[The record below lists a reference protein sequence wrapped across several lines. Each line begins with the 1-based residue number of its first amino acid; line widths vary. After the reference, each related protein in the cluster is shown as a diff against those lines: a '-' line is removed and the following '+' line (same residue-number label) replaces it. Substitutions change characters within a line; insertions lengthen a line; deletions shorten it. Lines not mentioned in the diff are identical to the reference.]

1 MSDPQRARGFP
12 MRTHQVEPDARSG
25 AGPARGW
32 GGEAGEPGP
41 SWRLALLSPVRTLVA
56 VRGHERP
63 ERGRLDTPRL
73 LGQPLVMADLKVL
86 KEQIRTLNAIQ
97 IPELIYDVLEG
108 RLESKES
115 LSLDEREALVL
126 FDLEN
131 LKKKRQ
137 SFLARLYD
145 KLLFSLAGFAFGFFA
160 AVSLSKAAERQAI
173 AASAQR
179 PKPQEEPDTGN

>member
-1 MSDPQRARGFP
+1 
-12 MRTHQVEPDARSG
+12 
-25 AGPARGW
+25 
-32 GGEAGEPGP
+32 
-41 SWRLALLSPVRTLVA
+41 
-56 VRGHERP
+56 
-63 ERGRLDTPRL
+63 
-73 LGQPLVMADLKVL
+73 MADLKVL